1 MNHTN
6 HADRPTTNRLMGLV
20 NKTNSLPNGIKTF
33 VLSKM
38 LGRVVPMVGSAGIR
52 YEEVTQNRVICTLR
66 NRRPMHNHI
75 KGLHA
80 AAMALLAETATGFVV
95 GVNIPDD
102 KILLIKSLHVDYKKV
117 AKGDLKAVA
126 TLTEEQRQQILTEP
140 KGEVLVACTV
150 TDSSGEEPI
159 QVQMLWAWIPKNRG

>member
-1 MNHTN
+1 MSQS
-6 HADRPTTNRLMGLV
+6 NRLMSIV
-20 NKTNSLPNGIKTF
+20 QKTASLPSGLQTF

-38 LGRVVPMVGSAGIR
+38 FGRVVPMVGTAGIR
-52 YEEVTQNRVICTLR
+52 YEEITPNRVVCTLR
-66 NRRPMHNHI
+66 NRRNMQNHI

-80 AAMALLAETATGFVV
+80 AAMALLAETATGFVA
-95 GVNIPDD
+95 GVNLPDD

-117 AKGDLKAVA
+117 AKGDLKAIA

-150 TDSSGEEPI
+150 TDSSSEEPI
-159 QVQMLWAWIPKNRG
+159 QTQMLWAWIPKNRK

>member
-1 MNHTN
+1 MSSS
-6 HADRPTTNRLMGLV
+6 NRLMAIV
-20 NKTNSLPNGIKTF
+20 QKTASLPSGIQTF
-33 VLSKM
+33 LLSKM
-38 LGRVVPMVGSAGIR
+38 FGRVVPMVGTAGIR
-52 YEEVTQNRVICTLR
+52 YEEITAHRVVCTLR
-66 NRRPMHNHI
+66 NHRRMQNHI

-80 AAMALLAETATGFVV
+80 AAMALLAETATGFVA
-95 GVNIPDD
+95 GINIPDD

-126 TLTEEQRQQILTEP
+126 TLTEAQRQQILNEP

-159 QVQMLWAWIPKNRG
+159 HTQMLWAWIPKNRG

>member
-66 NRRPMHNHI
+66 NRRPMQNHI

-102 KILLIKSLHVDYKKV
+102 KILLINPCMWTTKKSP
-117 AKGDLKAVA
+117 KA
-126 TLTEEQRQQILTEP
+126 TSKP
-140 KGEVLVACTV
+140 
-150 TDSSGEEPI
+150 SPH
-159 QVQMLWAWIPKNRG
+159 

>member
-1 MNHTN
+1 MSQN
-6 HADRPTTNRLMGLV
+6 NRLMKLV
-20 NKTNSLPNGIKTF
+20 NKTASLPEGIRTF

-38 LGRVVPMVGSAGIR
+38 LGRVVPMVGTAGIQ
-52 YEEVTQNRVICTLR
+52 YIKITHHEVICTLN
-66 NRRPMHNHI
+66 NRRRMQNHI

-95 GVNIPDD
+95 GVNVPDD
-102 KILLIKSLHVDYKKV
+102 KIPLIKSLHVDYKRL

-126 TLTEEQRQQILTEP
+126 TLTEEQRQLIMTEP
-140 KGEVLVACTV
+140 KGEVLVNCVV

-159 QVQMLWAWIPKNRG
+159 QVQMLWAWIPKKRD

>member
-1 MNHTN
+1 MS
-6 HADRPTTNRLMGLV
+6 PSNRLMRLV
-20 NKTNSLPNGIKTF
+20 NKTEALPSSIKTF

-38 LGRVVPMVGSAGIR
+38 LGRLVPMVGNAGIR
-52 YEEVTQNRVICTLR
+52 YEEVTANRVICTLR
-66 NRRPMHNHI
+66 NHRGMQNHI

-80 AAMALLAETATGFVV
+80 AAMALLAETATGFAV

-102 KILLIKSLHVDYKKV
+102 KILLIKSLHVDYKRV

-126 TLTEEQRQQILTEP
+126 TLTEAQREQILTEP

-159 QVQMLWAWIPKNRG
+159 QTQMLWAWIPKKKD